1 MGHAPHRIAG
11 MSTEVV
17 WDGEAITGTIQIV
30 RLGKFAEILLEAE
43 EPIRQ
48 KLRGVSA
55 HTEFLQPASAPQSK
69 SEIPPPAL
77 PCRLR
82 SLGV

>member
-1 MGHAPHRIAG
+1 

-43 EPIRQ
+43 EPIRCWAN
-48 KLRGVSA
+48 S
-55 HTEFLQPASAPQSK
+55 
-69 SEIPPPAL
+69 
-77 PCRLR
+77 
-82 SLGV
+82 